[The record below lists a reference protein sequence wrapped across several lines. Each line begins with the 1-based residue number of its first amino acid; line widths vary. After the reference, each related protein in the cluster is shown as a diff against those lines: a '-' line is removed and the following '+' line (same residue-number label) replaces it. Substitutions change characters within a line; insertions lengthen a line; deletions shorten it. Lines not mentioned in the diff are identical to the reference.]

1 MRGRVLAIARS
12 SVRDS
17 RRGNHPAAGA
27 RPTLSSWSTA
37 RGELTTTIDDE
48 TLTVMLGNAFDA
60 KELFSAVGAR
70 RRAERRRALLPFRQ
84 RRQVLQKVTMLVFP
98 LSLSSPSVS
107 ARRLLSRTT

>member
-48 TLTVMLGNAFDA
+48 TLTVLGNAFDA

-84 RRQVLQKVTMLVFP
+84 QRQVLQKVTMLVSP